1 MLYLIYR
8 IQYIIR
14 MKKMHFHRPFWFRMP
29 QAIPRGFLKHY
40 ILKLLSDRPM
50 HGYEIMDE
58 VEKRSNG
65 FWRPSAGSI
74 YPTLTWLEDRG
85 LIEEVPSAEKERG
98 KKAYRITE
106 RGQGV
111 LKESMKH
118 VEEISNRISCLG
130 AFWWDFL
137 RKGVRP
143 RFALQ
148 RLKRASRHLREGVK
162 YIPEEDLKQTRL
174 TIENIRKELDAV
186 SKEIDNR
193 IGKKK

>member
-1 MLYLIYR
+1 
-8 IQYIIR
+8 
-14 MKKMHFHRPFWFRMP
+14 MHFHKPFWFRMP
-29 QAIPRGFLKHY
+29 HAIPRGFLKHY

-50 HGYEIMDE
+50 HGYEIMGE

-65 FWRPSAGSI
+65 LWRPSAGSI
-74 YPTLTWLEDRG
+74 YPSLMWLEDKG
-85 LIEEVPSAEKERG
+85 LIEEVSSEEKERG

-106 RGQGV
+106 KGRSV

-148 RLKRASRHLREGVK
+148 RLERLLHHLKECVR
-162 YIPEEDLKQTRL
+162 YIPEEEMPETRL
-174 TIENIRKELDAV
+174 TVENIRKELD
-186 SKEIDNR
+186 EISRDIDER
-193 IGKKK
+193 MRKKK